1 MKNNSIQEIIISI
14 VLIILLIL
22 LLNPFY
28 LWMPNMMLMTI
39 VIGLVLV
46 FSIFVVFIWREK
58 VQDERE
64 ELHKLKSSRIAF
76 LAGASILMIG
86 IVVESLSHNINIW
99 LITALSIMIISKV
112 IGLAYNRF
120 SS

>member
-28 LWMPNMMLMTI
+28 LWMPNMMLITI

-76 LAGASILMIG
+76 
-86 IVVESLSHNINIW
+86 
-99 LITALSIMIISKV
+99 
-112 IGLAYNRF
+112 
-120 SS
+120 